1 METLSESRVKNAQ
14 RGLLIGGILVMFTQ
28 LAISSNCFSLFV
40 IPICE
45 DLGFARGQFSML
57 QSLGSLGG
65 AIASFFSGNLFSRR
79 GIVRI
84 MRMGAIGC
92 ALAYAMQSIST
103 QLWQF
108 GIICFIVGFCNTLA
122 TSMPLALLIGEWFTG
137 NRNTITG
144 IVMTGSGFGSTLFMN
159 VASSLIL
166 NYGWRTAQHILVV
179 IMAVISL
186 GVDFLLLKEPPKNLN
201 AALGKAGK
209 DESAEIKLTEADL
222 QAAAPAL
229 NFFTPRNVIMGCIMA
244 VIAIG
249 VSCSMSPITPFL
261 QDIGYSQS
269 FAAAV
274 YSGVMM
280 SSAIGKIFHGI
291 ALDRLG
297 VRKSCSI
304 MLVLAII
311 GVFATIYFRSPIF
324 SVPLALGVFFV
335 SSLQVVASP
344 AIADYLV
351 GEENK
356 KFFLGKLNIFISV
369 GYLIGPVLY
378 GALYDHFGS
387 YIPGFWVAIAVYGF
401 SLAAIN
407 MLLGAKNQK

>member
-1 METLSESRVKNAQ
+1 METLSESRVKSAQ

-28 LAISSNCFSLFV
+28 LAIASNCFSLFV

-65 AIASFFSGNLFSRR
+65 AIASFFSGNLFSRK

-84 MRMGAIGC
+84 MRIGAIGC
-92 ALAYAMQSIST
+92 VAVYTLQSIST

-108 GIICFIVGFCNTLA
+108 GLIFFIIGFCNTLS

-137 NRNTITG
+137 NKNTITG
-144 IVMTGSGFGSTLFMN
+144 IVMTGSGFGSTIFVKL
-159 VASSLIL
+159 ASSLII
-166 NYGWRTAQHILVV
+166 NHGWRTAQHIMVI
-179 IMAVISL
+179 IMAVVTL
-186 GVDFLLLKEPPKNLN
+186 GVDFLLLKEPPKTISG
-201 AALGKAGK
+201 A
-209 DESAEIKLTEADL
+209 SADRLPEEGREGSP
-222 QAAAPAL
+222 APSV
-229 NFFTPRNVIMGCIMA
+229 NFFTPTNIIMGCIMA

-274 YSGVMM
+274 YSGVMI
-280 SSAIGKIFHGI
+280 SSAVGKIFHGM
-291 ALDRLG
+291 ALDKLG
-297 VRKSCSI
+297 VRVSCSI
-304 MLVLAII
+304 MLAVAMVGVL
-311 GVFATIYFRSPIF
+311 ATIYFRSPIF

-344 AIADYLV
+344 AIAEYLV

-356 KFFLGKLNIFISV
+356 RFFLGKLNIFISV
-369 GYLIGPVLY
+369 GYLIGPLLY

-387 YIPGFWVAIAVYGF
+387 YIQGFWVAMAAYGLSLIAV
-401 SLAAIN
+401 N
-407 MLLGAKNQK
+407 MLLGKKK

>member
-1 METLSESRVKNAQ
+1 METLSESRVKSAQ

-28 LAISSNCFSLFV
+28 LAIASNCFSLFV

-65 AIASFFSGNLFSRR
+65 AIASFFSGNLFSRK

-84 MRMGAIGC
+84 MRIGAIGC
-92 ALAYAMQSIST
+92 VAVYTLQSIST

-108 GIICFIVGFCNTLA
+108 GLIFFIIGFCNTLS

-137 NRNTITG
+137 NKNTITG
-144 IVMTGSGFGSTLFMN
+144 IVMTGSGFGSTIFVNL
-159 VASSLIL
+159 ASSLIL
-166 NYGWRTAQHILVV
+166 NHGWRTAQHIMVI
-179 IMAVISL
+179 IMAVVTL
-186 GVDFLLLKEPPKNLN
+186 GVDFLLLKEPPKTILS
-201 AALGKAGK
+201 ASADRLPEEGRE
-209 DESAEIKLTEADL
+209 ESP
-222 QAAAPAL
+222 APSV
-229 NFFTPRNVIMGCIMA
+229 NFFTPTNIIMGCIMA

-274 YSGVMM
+274 YSGVMI
-280 SSAIGKIFHGI
+280 SSAVGKIFHGM
-291 ALDRLG
+291 ALDKLG
-297 VRKSCSI
+297 VRVSCSI
-304 MLVLAII
+304 MLAVAMVGVL
-311 GVFATIYFRSPIF
+311 ATIYFRSPIF

-344 AIADYLV
+344 AIAEYLV

-356 KFFLGKLNIFISV
+356 RLFLGKLNIFISV
-369 GYLIGPVLY
+369 GYLIGPLLY

-387 YIPGFWVAIAVYGF
+387 YIQGFWVAMAAYGLSLIAV
-401 SLAAIN
+401 N
-407 MLLGAKNQK
+407 MLLGKKK

>member
-1 METLSESRVKNAQ
+1 METLSESRIKSAQ

-28 LAISSNCFSLFV
+28 LAIASNLFSLFV

-65 AIASFFSGNLFSRR
+65 AIASFFSGNLFNRK

-92 ALAYAMQSIST
+92 VLVYMLQSIST

-108 GIICFIVGFCNTLA
+108 GLIFFIIGFCNTLS

-137 NRNTITG
+137 NKNTITG
-144 IVMTGSGFGSTLFMN
+144 IVMTGSGFGSTIFVNLT
-159 VASSLIL
+159 SSFII
-166 NYGWRTAQHILVV
+166 NYGWRTAQHIMVV
-179 IMAVISL
+179 IMAVVILS
-186 GVDFLLLKEPPKNLN
+186 VDFLLLKEPPK
-201 AALGKAGK
+201 ALSAG
-209 DESAEIKLTEADL
+209 AEKLPQEG
-222 QAAAPAL
+222 APSEPKQSV
-229 NFFTPRNVIMGCIMA
+229 NFFAPVNVIMGCIMA

-249 VSCSMSPITPFL
+249 VSCSMSPITHFL

-269 FAAAV
+269 FSAAV
-274 YSGVMM
+274 YSGVMI

-291 ALDRLG
+291 ALDKLG
-297 VRKSCSI
+297 VRISCSI
-304 MLVLAII
+304 MLALAIM

-344 AIADYLV
+344 AIAEYLV

-356 KFFLGKLNIFISV
+356 RLFLGKLNIFISV
-369 GYLIGPVLY
+369 GYLIGPLLY
-378 GALYDHFGS
+378 GALYDHFGT

-401 SLAAIN
+401 SLVAVNI
-407 MLLGAKNQK
+407 LLGSKKQK

>member
-1 METLSESRVKNAQ
+1 MNTGLTESAVKRAQ
-14 RGLLIGGILVMFTQ
+14 TGLLIGGILVMFTQ

-65 AIASFFSGNLFSRR
+65 AVASFLSGNLFSKK

-84 MRMGAIGC
+84 MRIGAIGT
-92 ALAYAMQSIST
+92 AIAYSMQSIST
-103 QLWQF
+103 HLWQF
-108 GIICFIVGFCNTLA
+108 GIICFIVGFCNTLG
-122 TSMPLALLIGEWFTG
+122 TSMPLALLIGDWFSG

-144 IVMTGSGFGSTLFMN
+144 IVMTGSGFGSSLFMN
-159 VASSLIL
+159 IASSLIL

-186 GVDFLLLKEPPKNLN
+186 GVDFLLLKEPPK
-201 AALGKAGK
+201 ALAPK
-209 DESAEIKLTEADL
+209 SAEKLPEEGSKT
-222 QAAAPAL
+222 APAV
-229 NFFTPRNVIMGCIMA
+229 NFFTPLNILMGCIMA

-274 YSGVMM
+274 YSGVMI
-280 SSAIGKIFHGI
+280 SSAIGKIFHGM
-291 ALDRLG
+291 ALDKLG
-297 VRKSCSI
+297 VKASCSI
-304 MLVLAII
+304 MLILAII
-311 GVFATIYFRSPIF
+311 GVLATIFFKSPIF

-351 GEENK
+351 GAENK

-369 GYLIGPVLY
+369 GYFIGPLLY

-387 YIPGFWVAIAVYGF
+387 YIPGFWVAVAVYGL
-401 SLAAIN
+401 SLAAVQL
-407 MLLGAKNQK
+407 LLGRKKA